1 MQYAAG
7 ETRMQ
12 QGHDPILRLLGKVMH
27 DRDDDITLEPLP
39 RRWVDL
45 ILFLDEQEKKRGQA
59 EGQIEPRKRPE
70 H

>member
-1 MQYAAG
+1 
-7 ETRMQ
+7 MQ